1 MAAKKKVFISYHY
14 DEDRHYKNLLLA
26 WSNNTHFDFHM
37 RDESADVSVDSRK
50 AAVIKR
56 VISAKINHGNYF
68 MVIVGKSTRN
78 CKWVRWEIAKARE
91 LKKKIVAVKIDRRI
105 AAPDELY
112 GAGVAWAYTFTLE
125 SINNALAKV

>member
-1 MAAKKKVFISYHY
+1 MAGKKRVFISYHY
-14 DEDRHYKNLLLA
+14 DRDRHYKNLLLA
-26 WSNNTHFDFHM
+26 WNNKNLFDFHM
-37 RDESADVSVDSRK
+37 RDESADISVDSRE

-68 MVIVGKSTRN
+68 IVIIGKSTRK
-78 CKWVRWEIAKARE
+78 CQWVRWEIAKARE

-112 GAGVAWAYTFTLE
+112 GAGAAWAYTFSLQ